1 MDITSTTA
9 NDRSAYRYR
18 HVVARLQAMMAAGE
32 LPVGRRLPPER
43 ELART
48 FGVSRTC
55 IRQAIQSLAQ
65 QHLLETRQGDGTY
78 VCAPDPEALARSL
91 AQAVVVNQ
99 QMLREIMEFRLLL
112 EPQIAA
118 MAAENITP
126 AQLDRLKILVCDQD
140 RKILADEDDALLDA
154 AFHLLLAE
162 ATGNRLIYQVF
173 SIMQGAIND
182 CRSGLLQSNLRRR
195 ASLEAHLQLI
205 DALEARDPEQ
215 AARVMR
221 EHLHTVARIV
231 LSNNLPP
238 RPDG

>member
-1 MDITSTTA
+1 MDS
-9 NDRSAYRYR
+9 SPGPSKYRYND
-18 HVVARLQAMMAAGE
+18 VVARLQSMMTAGE

-48 FGVSRTC
+48 FGVSRNC
-55 IRQAIQSLAQ
+55 IRQAIQTLAQ
-65 QHLLETRQGDGTY
+65 QHLLESRRGDGTY
-78 VCAPDPEALARSL
+78 VCEPDTKALARSL
-91 AQAVVVNQ
+91 AQAVAVNQ
-99 QMLREIMEFRLLL
+99 QMLREIMEFRHLL
-112 EPQIAA
+112 EPQVAA
-118 MAAENITP
+118 LAAENITP

-140 RKILADEDDALLDA
+140 RKILAAEDDAHLDV

-162 ATGNRLIYQVF
+162 ATGNRLIHQVF

-195 ASLEAHLQLI
+195 TSLEAHLQLI

-221 EHLHTVARIV
+221 EHLHTVARIIV
-231 LSNNLPP
+231 STDPP
-238 RPDG
+238 VPPPDS

>member
-1 MDITSTTA
+1 MTSTTT
-9 NDRSAYRYR
+9 NGRSAYRYR
-18 HVVARLQAMMAAGE
+18 DVAARLQAMMAAGE

-43 ELART
+43 ELARN

-99 QMLREIMEFRLLL
+99 DMLREIMEFRRLL
-112 EPQIAA
+112 EPQVAA
-118 MAAENITP
+118 LAAANITP

-140 RKILADEDDALLDA
+140 RKILAGDDDAPLDA

-162 ATGNRLIYQVF
+162 ATGNRLLHQVF
-173 SIMQGAIND
+173 SLMQNAIND
-182 CRSGLLQSNLRRR
+182 CRASSLQNDARRR
-195 ASLEAHLQLI
+195 ASLEAHLKII
-205 DALEARDPEQ
+205 DALEARNPEQ

-221 EHLHTVARIV
+221 QHLEEVARIV
-231 LSNNLPP
+231 TGNNPLP